1 MLMFK
6 MYSADGATVMKCCY
20 AEELY
25 VSVYQ
30 GDTLIHDVFDV
41 GAAVADLLAP
51 VDRRQRTN
59 TADDGR

>member
-1 MLMFK
+1 MAGYYCL
-6 MYSADGATVMKCCY
+6 GPWV
-20 AEELY
+20 
-25 VSVYQ
+25 

>member
-1 MLMFK
+1 
-6 MYSADGATVMKCCY
+6 MKCCY